1 MDTLVVLMVKLI
13 QMIKIKAG
21 VSVRNVHITRKWY
34 FTPSRLDN
42 WLFKYTFQLV
52 RPHSVHLYENMF
64 TNGHEV
70 TKYALKSNF

>member
-42 WLFKYTFQLV
+42 
-52 RPHSVHLYENMF
+52 
-64 TNGHEV
+64 
-70 TKYALKSNF
+70 